1 MSEEKSQEVLDLEEE
16 VKSLK
21 QIIKFLGEDFDE
33 SGSHRSID
41 FAKIFKTLWAGRI
54 LYYKVLPATFVIV
67 ALIALS
73 LPNYYTCTVKLSP
86 ELSGSK
92 STSSL
97 ANLASSFGINLG
109 TSGVGTEALFPTLY
123 PDLMSSVDF
132 KASLFEVPVT
142 IEGDKEEGEKDR
154 TMSYYTYLKDEQKSP
169 WWSAAISGTMKFIVS
184 LFKNPK
190 PEEDKVDPFRLT
202 KEQTDIVKAI
212 DKKVV
217 CDVDKKTMVITIDVT
232 DQDALICATMAD
244 SVKNRLQNFITDY
257 RTSKA
262 RVDLEYYKKMLVEA
276 KAKYDE
282 ARDRYAAFAD
292 SHRDVSSQS
301 AQTKV
306 TDLQTEMQMRSQ
318 ILQQVIAQM
327 QEAEMKV
334 QENTPAFTTLQ
345 SATVP
350 VKKTGP
356 KRAQMCLIFTF
367 LAFLCT
373 SFYILY
379 KEGGLK
385 QFMGEQTYLQI

>member
-1 MSEEKSQEVLDLEEE
+1 MSEEKQYID
-16 VKSLK
+16 
-21 QIIKFLGEDFDE
+21 EDE
-33 SGSHRSID
+33 APID
-41 FAKIFKTLWAGRI
+41 FAKIFQNLIKYKK

-86 ELSGSK
+86 EMSGSK
-92 STSSL
+92 SQSGL
-97 ANLASSFGINLG
+97 ASLASSFGVNLG
-109 TSGVGTEALFPTLY
+109 TTGGIGTEALFPTLY

-142 IEGDKEEGEKDR
+142 IEGDKEAGEKDR

-169 WWSAAISGTMKFIVS
+169 WWSAAISGTIKFIVG
-184 LFKNPK
+184 LFKEPE

-212 DKKVV
+212 DKNVV
-217 CDVDKKTMVITIDVT
+217 CDVDKKTMLITIDVT
-232 DQDALICATMAD
+232 DQDPLICATMAD
-244 SVKNRLQNFITDY
+244 SVKTRLQKFITDY

-262 RVDLEYYKKMLVEA
+262 RVDLEYNKKMLVEA
-276 KAKYDE
+276 QAKYDQ

-292 SHRDVSSQS
+292 SHRAVTSKS

-373 SFYILY
+373 SVYILY
-379 KEGGLK
+379 KEDDLK
-385 QFMGEQTYLQI
+385 QFMG